1 MKSLFVIAS
10 LILTTSIPIN
20 SQVPN
25 AGFESWHDIGL
36 FSEPDQWSSN
46 QDTQFLRISPSN
58 DRFEGELALK
68 IHASQNSAWTN
79 CTAFL
84 ETGFSVENELQ
95 KPALFAFYVKSTQ
108 GEFNSTGR
116 VYLEV
121 KVSSYKDGVEL
132 NTNIWET
139 FTEIKDWT
147 QIRLPIDLEGVD
159 SLGVQ
164 ILGGGKNG
172 ADDGC
177 YDLSDSFIDEI
188 QIAEILSSS
197 LDLEEDNIVLYP
209 NPSSGLVQ
217 VNSEWVEIYKC
228 VEIYSTIG
236 MKLGTIPIH
245 DKTVNLS
252 EYKGMIILRFI
263 PEDTNSG
270 QIIIVKHQCY

>member
-95 KPALFAFYVKSTQ
+95 KPVLFAFYVKSTK

-121 KVSSYKDGVEL
+121 KVSAFRYGVKL

-139 FTEIKDWT
+139 FAEIEDWT
-147 QIRLPIDLEGVD
+147 QIRFPIDLEGVD

-177 YDLSDSFIDEI
+177 YDLSDSFIDDI

-217 VNSEWVEIYKC
+217 VNSEWLGIYERVEVYRDSGQLLGSVEIDDGRVDLSNY
-228 VEIYSTIG
+228 T
-236 MKLGTIPIH
+236 GT
-245 DKTVNLS
+245 L
-252 EYKGMIILRFI
+252 ILNFI
-263 PEDTNSG
+263 PRRGSNGASKA
-270 QIIIVKHQCY
+270 IKLVCF